1 MMIYNFKVY
10 LMVLPVS
17 IYLGVVGEFCIFHNQ
32 TCVLTLLL

>member
-17 IYLGVVGEFCIFHNQ
+17 IYLGILGG
-32 TCVLTLLL
+32 LYTLRKST